1 MVGKDLPHLENH
13 YLCETKGRIMLDTIA
28 KPMTFHIEEPVENVS
43 LMTDSIAGIT
53 TYQLAFGSSEKRV
66 DGQSP
71 WIWKGLTIGLFAI
84 VLVGLGLWIRKK
96 WLKSGLTSTG
106 EEKEAMK
113 LLHQSD
119 AYKLLVAKGYYSVNR
134 KTVLESVNDQEISAL
149 CEAVVTVCTSFSTWL
164 QDKDLSD
171 KDFQFC
177 CLVKS
182 GLSTFELAE
191 IYCVSES
198 AIFKRKQKLKEKL
211 GFKDDGRTL
220 DGILQQVA

>member
-1 MVGKDLPHLENH
+1 
-13 YLCETKGRIMLDTIA
+13 MLDTIA
-28 KPMTFHIEEPVENVS
+28 KPMRFHLEEPVENLS
-43 LMTDSIAGIT
+43 LATDSITGVTA
-53 TYQLAFGSSEKRV
+53 YQLTFANGKKEIE
-66 DGQSP
+66 GQSL
-71 WIWKGLTIGLFAI
+71 WVWKGLTIGLLVI
-84 VLVGLGLWIRKK
+84 VLVGLVWIGKRRS
-96 WLKSGLTSTG
+96 KSVMPAC

-113 LLHQSD
+113 LLRQSD
-119 AYKLLVAKGYYSVNR
+119 AYKSLVAKGYYSVNR
-134 KTVLESVNDQEISAL
+134 KTVLEPVNDQEISAL
-149 CEAVVTVCTSFSTWL
+149 CEAVVTVYTSFSAWL
-164 QDKDLSD
+164 YDKDLSD

-220 DGILQQVA
+220 DGILQQEV

>member
-1 MVGKDLPHLENH
+1 MVGKDLTHLENH
-13 YLCETKGRIMLDTIA
+13 YLCKTKGEIMLDTIA
-28 KPMTFHIEEPVENVS
+28 KPMRFHLEESVENLS
-43 LMTDSIAGIT
+43 IAKDSIAGVT
-53 TYQLAFGSSEKRV
+53 AYQLTLGNGEKK
-66 DGQSP
+66 DEGQSL
-71 WIWKGLTIGLFAI
+71 WVWKGLTICLLVI
-84 VLVGLGLWIRKK
+84 VLVGLVWIRKRRS
-96 WLKSGLTSTG
+96 KSVMPAG

-113 LLHQSD
+113 LLRQSD
-119 AYKLLVAKGYYSVNR
+119 AYKSLVAKGYYSVNR

-149 CEAVVTVCTSFSTWL
+149 CEAVVTVYTPFSAWL
-164 QDKDLSD
+164 YDKDLSD

-211 GFKDDGRTL
+211 GFGSDGRTMDVIVMEL
-220 DGILQQVA
+220 

>member
-1 MVGKDLPHLENH
+1 
-13 YLCETKGRIMLDTIA
+13 MLDTIT
-28 KPMTFHIEEPVENVS
+28 KPMTFHLEEPVENLS
-43 LMTDSIAGIT
+43 LTTDSITGVTA
-53 TYQLAFGSSEKRV
+53 YQLTFGSSEKRV
-66 DGQSP
+66 EGQSP
-71 WIWKGLTIGLFAI
+71 WIWKGLTIGLLVV
-84 VLVGLGLWIRKK
+84 VLVGLVWIKK
-96 WLKSGLTSTG
+96 RRPKSGLTPVG
-106 EEKEAMK
+106 EEKEALK
-113 LLHQSD
+113 LLRQSD
-119 AYKLLVAKGYYSVNR
+119 AYKSLVAKGYYSVNR
-134 KTVLESVNDQEISAL
+134 KTTLETVNDQEINAL
-149 CEAVVTVCTSFSTWL
+149 YEAVVAVYTSFSVWL

-220 DGILQQVA
+220 DGILQQVV

>member
-1 MVGKDLPHLENH
+1 
-13 YLCETKGRIMLDTIA
+13 MLDTIA
-28 KPMTFHIEEPVENVS
+28 KPMTFHLEESVENLS
-43 LMTDSIAGIT
+43 LTTDSITGIT
-53 TYQLAFGSSEKRV
+53 AYQLTFGSSEKKAEE
-66 DGQSP
+66 QSP
-71 WIWKGLTIGLFAI
+71 WIWKGLTIGLLVV
-84 VLVGLGLWIRKK
+84 VLVGLVWIKK
-96 WLKSGLTSTG
+96 RRPKSGLTPVG

-113 LLHQSD
+113 LLRQSD
-119 AYKLLVAKGYYSVNR
+119 AYKSLVAKGYYSVNR
-134 KTVLESVNDQEISAL
+134 KTTLETVNDQEINAL
-149 CEAVVTVCTSFSTWL
+149 YEAVVAVYTSFSVWL

-220 DGILQQVA
+220 DGILQQVV

>member
-1 MVGKDLPHLENH
+1 MVGKDPTHLENY
-13 YLCETKGRIMLDTIA
+13 YLCETKGEIMLDDTIA
-28 KPMTFHIEEPVENVS
+28 KPMRFHLEEPVENLS
-43 LMTDSIAGIT
+43 LATDSITGVTA
-53 TYQLAFGSSEKRV
+53 YQLTFANGKKEIE
-66 DGQSP
+66 GQSS
-71 WIWKGLTIGLFAI
+71 WVWKGLTIGLLVI
-84 VLVGLGLWIRKK
+84 VLVGLVWSRKK
-96 WLKSGLTSTG
+96 RSKGVMPAG

-119 AYKLLVAKGYYSVNR
+119 AFKSLVAKGYYSVNR
-134 KTVLESVNDQEISAL
+134 RTSLEPVNDQEIRSL
-149 CEAVVTVCTSFSTWL
+149 CEVVIAVYTSFSTLL
-164 QDKDLSD
+164 QDKGLSD

-211 GFKDDGRTL
+211 GYKSEKRTL
-220 DGILQQVA
+220 DEILQAM

>member
-1 MVGKDLPHLENH
+1 
-13 YLCETKGRIMLDTIA
+13 MLDTIT
-28 KPMTFHIEEPVENVS
+28 KPMTFHLEESVENLS
-43 LMTDSIAGIT
+43 LTTDSITGIT
-53 TYQLAFGSSEKRV
+53 AYQLTFGSSEKKAEE
-66 DGQSP
+66 QSP
-71 WIWKGLTIGLFAI
+71 WIWKGLTIGLLVV
-84 VLVGLGLWIRKK
+84 VLVGLVWIKK
-96 WLKSGLTSTG
+96 RRPKSGLTPVG
-106 EEKEAMK
+106 EEKEALK
-113 LLHQSD
+113 LLRQSD
-119 AYKLLVAKGYYSVNR
+119 AYKSLVAKGYYSVNR
-134 KTVLESVNDQEISAL
+134 KTTLETVNDQEINAL
-149 CEAVVTVCTSFSTWL
+149 YEAVVAVYTSFSVWL

-220 DGILQQVA
+220 DGILQQVV

>member
-1 MVGKDLPHLENH
+1 MVGKDLPHFENR
-13 YLCETKGRIMLDTIA
+13 YICKTKEEIMLDTIA
-28 KPMTFHIEEPVENVS
+28 KPMTFHLEEPVENLS
-43 LMTDSIAGIT
+43 LATDSIAGIT
-53 TYQLAFGSSEKRV
+53 EYQLTFRNGEKTAE
-66 DGQSP
+66 GQSL
-71 WIWKGLTIGLFAI
+71 WVWKGLTIGLLVV
-84 VLVGLGLWIRKK
+84 VLVGLGYWIRKK
-96 WLKSGLTSTG
+96 QSKHGLTPTG
-106 EEKEAMK
+106 NGNDSVKK
-113 LLHQSD
+113 FRQSD
-119 AYKLLVAKGYYSVNR
+119 TYKSLVAKGYYSVNR

-211 GFKDDGRTL
+211 GFKSDSRTL
-220 DGILQQVA
+220 DGILQML